1 MENIKK
7 DKVKAILDLILY
19 DEKISWISTHAS
31 SYTYLMLRLLSLALV
46 SRGKFTASLET
57 DGKCF
62 SAVSLRN
69 SISVDFGFLSDAII
83 LTVRYSKMVIGR
95 TDVKRRS
102 HHLI

>member
-1 MENIKK
+1 
-7 DKVKAILDLILY
+7 
-19 DEKISWISTHAS
+19 
-31 SYTYLMLRLLSLALV
+31 MLRLLSLTLV
-46 SRGKFTASLET
+46 TRGKLAASLET

>member
-1 MENIKK
+1 MMK
-7 DKVKAILDLILY
+7 
-19 DEKISWISTHAS
+19 KISCISTHAS

-69 SISVDFGFLSDAII
+69 SMSVDFGFLSDAII

>member
-1 MENIKK
+1 MKIDKIKT
-7 DKVKAILDLILY
+7 VLDLILY
-19 DEKISWISTHAS
+19 DKNIMNITTHAS
-31 SYTYLMLRLLSLALV
+31 CYTYLILRLLSLALV
-46 SRGKFTASLET
+46 CLGKLTASLEI

-62 SAVSLRN
+62 SAVSFRN

>member
-1 MENIKK
+1 
-7 DKVKAILDLILY
+7 
-19 DEKISWISTHAS
+19 
-31 SYTYLMLRLLSLALV
+31 MLRLLSLTLV
-46 SRGKFTASLET
+46 TRGKLAASLET

-69 SISVDFGFLSDAII
+69 SMSVDFGFLSDAII
-83 LTVRYSKMVIGR
+83 RTVRYSKMVIGR